1 MPNQR
6 ISFSKL
12 DTARFISHLDLMRTF
27 QRSFLRAGI
36 PIRHTEG
43 FNPHPFVS
51 ILLPLSVGFSSQC
64 EILEFGL
71 PDDISKKEVPARLNA
86 VLPAGITVRRCYDA
100 LRPAKALA
108 FVNYIVT
115 FEYATGLPDGAK
127 AALCSLLESES
138 LVVTKE
144 SKKAKSGFT
153 QVDLIPLIKSFT
165 TEENHD
171 SLTLCAVLRAQN
183 PGLNP
188 ELITKAFV
196 SRCPE
201 FTPDLA
207 SYHRRAVLDESL
219 CNFE

>member
-6 ISFSKL
+6 IIFSKL

-27 QRSFLRAGI
+27 QRAFLRAGI

-51 ILLPLSVGFSSQC
+51 ILLPLSVGFGSQC

-71 PDDISKKEVPARLNA
+71 PDGISKEEVPARLNA

-100 LRPAKALA
+100 VLPARNLA
-108 FVNYIVT
+108 FVNYVVT
-115 FEYATGLPDGAK
+115 FEYVNGLPEGAE

-138 LVVTKE
+138 LIVSKR
-144 SKKAKSGFT
+144 SKKARSGET
-153 QVDLIPLIKSFT
+153 QVDLIPLIKSFI
-165 TEENHD
+165 TEGNHD
-171 SLTLCAVLRAQN
+171 SMTLCAVLRAQN

-188 ELITKAFV
+188 ELIISAFV
-196 SRCPE
+196 SRYPN

-207 SYHRRAVLDESL
+207 SYHRRAVLDEGLS
-219 CNFE
+219 NFE